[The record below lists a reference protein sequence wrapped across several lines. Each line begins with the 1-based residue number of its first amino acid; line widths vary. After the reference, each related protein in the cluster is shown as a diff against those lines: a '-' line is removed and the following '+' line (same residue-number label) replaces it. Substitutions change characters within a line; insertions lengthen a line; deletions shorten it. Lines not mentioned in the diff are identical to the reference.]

1 MMLEFILG
9 VVMTEAIT
17 EIVVKSEIFIPIKK
31 LIFGFGKN
39 NNFFKWVHNLLDCG
53 YCFSVWAGVLSS
65 ILLFYKT
72 QPLLNTLIIGIVL
85 HRFSNIL
92 HNLIDK
98 TKDKDL

>member
-1 MMLEFILG
+1 MMLEFIMG
-9 VVMTEAIT
+9 MVMTEAIT
-17 EIVVKSEIFIPIKK
+17 EVVVKSEIFMPIRKF
-31 LIFGFGKN
+31 IFGFSKSSS
-39 NNFFKWVHNLLDCG
+39 FFKWVHSLLDCG

-72 QPLLNTLIIGIVL
+72 QPLLNVFIIGIVL